1 MNVIVVHPDV
11 FDVNVNY
18 LGV

>member
-11 FDVNVNY
+11 FDVNVNH
-18 LGV
+18 LGI